1 MLQSLSLKTTTW
13 PWWIPNDIPTL
24 TIPTAGPPLT
34 ECGGYRSHAFLS
46 FCTRYVCPR
55 KQQSTLTCIFETLP
69 TVYIYIYIYIYSSTT
84 FFPWC
89 YFCIFPSYWYMCF
102 CFILFF
108 FFFCWWLFLVLF
120 LWLLFIWG
128 SNWKCRLG
136 NQMTWFQI
144 LPASL
149 ILARRFASLWLT
161 YKTEVK
167 IMPSLW
173 VGKGVRTKRGQL
185 LHWAGSST
193 RHVNILSKYWLSL
206 FFHPHDCQENH
217 AENKGQN
224 HVLCSKSQTPRQSN
238 DAKGVGD
245 ALEWKS
251 VTPPDSSIHLP
262 TDGPLPRLYTSV
274 SSFLDRSTLGHFY
287 N

>member
-1 MLQSLSLKTTTW
+1 MDPQWHPYPHHPHCRATSNRMW
-13 PWWIPNDIPTL
+13 
-24 TIPTAGPPLT
+24 
-34 ECGGYRSHAFLS
+34 RLS
-46 FCTRYVCPR
+46 F
-55 KQQSTLTCIFETLP
+55 SCISFLLYQVRMSPKATEHLNLHFWNFTYCI
-69 TVYIYIYIYIYSSTT
+69 YIYIYIYIYSSTT

-245 ALEWKS
+245 ALERNS